1 MMNAKLTQCN
11 FKGDMG
17 TMRLNLNGE
26 CVLNCACANVTNFDE
41 VNLTIHN
48 LRKMAYNKVDAAID
62 IATADFLK
70 GKLKNID

>member
-1 MMNAKLTQCN
+1 MNAKLTQCN

-26 CVLNCACANVTNFDE
+26 CVLNCACANITNFDE

-70 GKLKNID
+70 SKLKNID

>member
-1 MMNAKLTQCN
+1 MNAKLTKCN

-26 CVLNCACANVTNFDE
+26 CVLNCACANITSFDE

>member
-1 MMNAKLTQCN
+1 MNAKLTQCN

-48 LRKMAYNKVDAAID
+48 LRKMAYNKVDAVID

>member
-1 MMNAKLTQCN
+1 MNAKLTQCN
-11 FKGDMG
+11 FKGDVG

-26 CVLNCACANVTNFDE
+26 CVLNCACANVTDINE

>member
-1 MMNAKLTQCN
+1 MNAKLTQCN

-26 CVLNCACANVTNFDE
+26 CVLNCACANITNFDE

-62 IATADFLK
+62 IATANFLK

>member
-1 MMNAKLTQCN
+1 MNAKLTQCD
-11 FKGDMG
+11 FKGDVC

-26 CVLNCACANVTNFDE
+26 CVLNCACANVTDFNE
-41 VNLTIHN
+41 VNMTIHN

-70 GKLKNID
+70 GKPKQID

>member
-1 MMNAKLTQCN
+1 MNAKLTQYN
-11 FKGDMG
+11 FKGDVG

-26 CVLNCACANVTNFDE
+26 CVLNCACANITNFDE

>member
-1 MMNAKLTQCN
+1 MNAKLTQCN

-17 TMRLNLNGE
+17 AMRLNLNGE
-26 CVLNCACANVTNFDE
+26 CVLNCACANITNFDE

-48 LRKMAYNKVDAAID
+48 LRKMAYNKVDTAID
-62 IATADFLK
+62 IATANFLK

>member
-1 MMNAKLTQCN
+1 MNAKLTQSN
-11 FKGDMG
+11 FRDDVC

-26 CVLNCACANVTNFDE
+26 CVLNCACANITDFNE

-48 LRKMAYNKVDAAID
+48 LRKMAYRKVDAAID
-62 IATADFLK
+62 TATADFLK

>member
-1 MMNAKLTQCN
+1 MNAKLTQCN

-70 GKLKNID
+70 SKLKNID

>member
-1 MMNAKLTQCN
+1 MNAKLTQCN

-48 LRKMAYNKVDAAID
+48 LRKMAYNKVDTAID

-70 GKLKNID
+70 GKLKNIDE